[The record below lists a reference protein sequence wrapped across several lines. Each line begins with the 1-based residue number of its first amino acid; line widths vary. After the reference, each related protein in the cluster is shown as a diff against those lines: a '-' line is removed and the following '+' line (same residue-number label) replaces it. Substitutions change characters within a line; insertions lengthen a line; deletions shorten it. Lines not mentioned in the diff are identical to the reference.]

1 MSRKDD
7 ETIIDLRQLMIVLKN
22 NVVSI
27 ITWMIL
33 GLVVALG
40 SVFFLIEPKYS
51 SSIDIL
57 VNQKANNAQVQYATQ
72 QADLQAI
79 NTYKDVLTKP
89 IILTPV
95 LKEIKNTDNYQ
106 GNLNSLAKSI
116 KVSNQ
121 TNSQVVTVTVTVTDK
136 NAYVAADIANTVGK
150 VFAKKVKKMM
160 QVDNVTIVSDAKV
173 NSKPVS
179 PNKKLFALAGVVLG
193 LFIGVAIAFI
203 KEFTDKTIKDSS
215 FLTDEL
221 GLTNIGSV
229 YHLDINE
236 DDYGAVKVI
245 DRNKISKNNS
255 AEEKISTPRRR
266 RV

>member
-1 MSRKDD
+1 MTKKD
-7 ETIIDLRQLMIVLKN
+7 ETTLLDIGYVLLILKKNIISIFIWAIV
-22 NVVSI
+22 
-27 ITWMIL
+27 
-33 GLVVALG
+33 GLVASLG
-40 SVFFLIEPKYS
+40 IVFFFIEPKYS

-121 TNSQVVTVTVTVTDK
+121 TNSQVVTVTVTDK

-173 NSKPVS
+173 NSRPVS

-221 GLTNIGSV
+221 GLINIGSV

-236 DDYGAVKVI
+236 DDYGTVKVI

>member
-7 ETIIDLRQLMIVLKN
+7 EAIIDLRQLMIVLKN

-57 VNQKANNAQVQYATQ
+57 VNQKANNAQVQYTTQ

-121 TNSQVVTVTVTVTDK
+121 TNSQVVTVTVTDK

-236 DDYGAVKVI
+236 DDYGTVKVI
-245 DRNKISKNNS
+245 DRNKISNGS
-255 AEEKISTPRRR
+255 DEEEISTPRRR

>member
-1 MSRKDD
+1 MTKKD
-7 ETIIDLRQLMIVLKN
+7 ETTLLDIGYVLLILKKNIISIFIWAIV
-22 NVVSI
+22 
-27 ITWMIL
+27 
-33 GLVVALG
+33 GLVASLG
-40 SVFFLIEPKYS
+40 IVFFFIEPKYS

-57 VNQKANNAQVQYATQ
+57 VNQKTNNAQVQYATQ

-121 TNSQVVTVTVTVTDK
+121 TNSQVVTVTVTDK

-160 QVDNVTIVSDAKV
+160 QIDNVTIVSDAKV

-179 PNKKLFALAGVVLG
+179 PNKKLFALAGAVLG

-203 KEFTDKTIKDSS
+203 KEFTDKTVKDSS

-229 YHLDINE
+229 YHLDIN
-236 DDYGAVKVI
+236 DNDYGVVKVI
-245 DRNKISKNNS
+245 TRNKISDDNG
-255 AEEKISTPRRR
+255 EEEFDTPRRR

>member
-1 MSRKDD
+1 MSRKDN
-7 ETIIDLRQLMIVLKN
+7 ETIIDLRQSMIVLKN

-121 TNSQVVTVTVTVTDK
+121 TNSQVVTVTVTDK

-229 YHLDINE
+229 YHLDIN
-236 DDYGAVKVI
+236 DNNYGIVETIA
-245 DRNKISKNNS
+245 RNKISNGS
-255 AEEKISTPRRR
+255 DEEEISTPRRR

>member
-1 MSRKDD
+1 MTKKD
-7 ETIIDLRQLMIVLKN
+7 ETTLLDIGYVLLILKKNIISIFIWAIV
-22 NVVSI
+22 
-27 ITWMIL
+27 
-33 GLVVALG
+33 GLVASLG
-40 SVFFLIEPKYS
+40 IVFFFIEPKYS

-121 TNSQVVTVTVTVTDK
+121 TNSQVVTVTVTDK

-160 QVDNVTIVSDAKV
+160 QIDNVTIVSDAKV

-179 PNKKLFALAGVVLG
+179 PNKKLFALAGAVLG

-203 KEFTDKTIKDSS
+203 KEFTDKTVKDSS

-229 YHLDINE
+229 YHLDIN
-236 DDYGAVKVI
+236 DNDYGVVKVI
-245 DRNKISKNNS
+245 TRNKISDDNG
-255 AEEKISTPRRR
+255 EEEFDTPRRR

>member
-1 MSRKDD
+1 MTKKD
-7 ETIIDLRQLMIVLKN
+7 ETTLLDIGYVLLILKKNIISIFIWAIV
-22 NVVSI
+22 
-27 ITWMIL
+27 
-33 GLVVALG
+33 GLVASLG
-40 SVFFLIEPKYS
+40 IVFFFIEPKYS

-121 TNSQVVTVTVTVTDK
+121 TNSQVVTVTVTDK

-179 PNKKLFALAGVVLG
+179 PNKKIFALAGAVLG

-236 DDYGAVKVI
+236 DDYRVVKVI
-245 DRNKISKNNS
+245 VRNKISNNNS
-255 AEEKISTPRRR
+255 AEEEISTPRRR

>member
-1 MSRKDD
+1 MNKKDD
-7 ETIIDLRQLMIVLKN
+7 EMIIDVGRLIGTLKKN
-22 NVVSI
+22 IVSI
-27 ITWMIL
+27 IIWTVL
-33 GLVVALG
+33 GLIISLG
-40 SVFFLIEPKYS
+40 CVFLFIEPRYS
-51 SSIDIL
+51 SSVDIL
-57 VNQKANNAQVQYATQ
+57 VNQKVNNAQVQYATQ

-121 TNSQVVTVTVTVTDK
+121 TNSQVVTVTVTDK
-136 NAYVAADIANTVGK
+136 NAYVAADVANTIGK
-150 VFAKKVKKMM
+150 IFTKKVKKMM

-203 KEFTDKTIKDSS
+203 KEFTDKTVKDSN

-229 YHLDINE
+229 YHLDIN
-236 DDYGAVKVI
+236 DNNYGIVEAI
-245 DRNKISKNNS
+245 ARNKISNGS
-255 AEEKISTPRRR
+255 DEEEISTPRRR

>member
-1 MSRKDD
+1 M
-7 ETIIDLRQLMIVLKN
+7 
-22 NVVSI
+22 
-27 ITWMIL
+27 
-33 GLVVALG
+33 
-40 SVFFLIEPKYS
+40 
-51 SSIDIL
+51 
-57 VNQKANNAQVQYATQ
+57 
-72 QADLQAI
+72 
-79 NTYKDVLTKP
+79 
-89 IILTPV
+89 
-95 LKEIKNTDNYQ
+95 
-106 GNLNSLAKSI
+106 NSLAKSI

-121 TNSQVVTVTVTVTDK
+121 TNSQVVTVTVTDK

-173 NSKPVS
+173 NSRPVS

>member
-7 ETIIDLRQLMIVLKN
+7 ETIIDLRHLIIVLKN
-22 NVVSI
+22 NMISI
-27 ITWMIL
+27 IIWAVL
-33 GLVVALG
+33 GLIISLG
-40 SVFFLIEPKYS
+40 SVFLLIEPKYS

-57 VNQKANNAQVQYATQ
+57 VNQKASNEQVQYTTQ

-89 IILTPV
+89 IILAPV
-95 LKEIKNTDNYQ
+95 LKEVKRTDNYQ
-106 GNLNSLAKSI
+106 GNVSTLENSI
-116 KVSNQ
+116 KVTNQ
-121 TNSQVVTVTVTVTDK
+121 TNSQVVTVTVTDK
-136 NAYVAADIANTVGK
+136 NAYVAADVANTIGK
-150 VFAKKVKKMM
+150 VFSKKVKKMM
-160 QVDNVTIVSDAKV
+160 QVDNVTIVSNAKV
-173 NSKPVS
+173 NNSPVS
-179 PNKKLFALAGVVLG
+179 PNKKVFALVGVV
-193 LFIGVAIAFI
+193 IGAFVGIAIAFI

-236 DDYGAVKVI
+236 DDYGTVKVI

>member
-1 MSRKDD
+1 MTKKD
-7 ETIIDLRQLMIVLKN
+7 ETTLLDIGYVLLILKKNIISIFIWAIV
-22 NVVSI
+22 
-27 ITWMIL
+27 
-33 GLVVALG
+33 GLVASLG
-40 SVFFLIEPKYS
+40 IVFFFIEPKYS

-121 TNSQVVTVTVTVTDK
+121 TNSQVVTVTVTDK

-150 VFAKKVKKMM
+150 VFVKKVKKMM

-179 PNKKLFALAGVVLG
+179 PNKKIFALAGAMLG
-193 LFIGVAIAFI
+193 LFIGVAITFI

-236 DDYGAVKVI
+236 DDYGVVKVI
-245 DRNKISKNNS
+245 VRNKISNNNS
-255 AEEKISTPRRR
+255 AEEEISTPRRR

>member
-7 ETIIDLRQLMIVLKN
+7 ETIIDLRQLMIVLKS
-22 NVVSI
+22 NVVTI

-95 LKEIKNTDNYQ
+95 LKKIKNTDNYQ

-121 TNSQVVTVTVTVTDK
+121 TNSQVVTVTVTDK

-203 KEFTDKTIKDSS
+203 KEFTDKTIKDIS

>member
-1 MSRKDD
+1 MDNSEKKEKYFSWEDILNEIRKNIGQ
-7 ETIIDLRQLMIVLKN
+7 IILFGIG
-22 NVVSI
+22 
-27 ITWMIL
+27 
-33 GLVVALG
+33 GLVFVLLIML
-40 SVFFLIEPKYS
+40 FFITPKYTATT
-51 SSIDIL
+51 DIL
-57 VNQKANNAQVQYATQ
+57 VSQKTNNDAMQWNAQQT
-72 QADLQAI
+72 DLQAI
-79 NTYKDVLTKP
+79 NTYKDVLKKN
-89 IILTPV
+89 IILEPA
-95 LKEIKNTDNYQ
+95 LKELKKKDNYQ
-106 GNLNSLAKSI
+106 GNINSLSKDISVSNEVNSLVISINAKAKSP
-116 KVSNQ
+116 
-121 TNSQVVTVTVTVTDK
+121 T
-136 NAYVAADIANTVGK
+136 VAADIANTVGK

-236 DDYGAVKVI
+236 DDYGTVKVI

>member
-57 VNQKANNAQVQYATQ
+57 VNQKANNAQVQYAAQ

-121 TNSQVVTVTVTVTDK
+121 TNSQVVTVTVTDK
-136 NAYVAADIANTVGK
+136 NAYVAAYIANTVGK

-236 DDYGAVKVI
+236 DDYGTVKVI

>member
-1 MSRKDD
+1 MKTERKD
-7 ETIIDLRQLMIVLKN
+7 IKFIDIVDVMNLVKKN
-22 NVVSI
+22 IGFIAFSSI
-27 ITWMIL
+27 IGGIIAVIITFFIL
-33 GLVVALG
+33 T
-40 SVFFLIEPKYS
+40 PKYVS
-51 SSIDIL
+51 TVDIL
-57 VNQKANNAQVQYATQ
+57 VNQKANNAQVQYAAQ

-89 IILTPV
+89 IILSPV
-95 LKEIKNTDNYQ
+95 LKEVRRTDNYQ
-106 GNLNSLAKSI
+106 GSLSTLEKSI

-121 TNSQVVTVTVTVTDK
+121 TNSQVVTVTVTDK
-136 NAYVAADIANTVGK
+136 NAYVAADIANTIGK
-150 VFAKKVKKMM
+150 VFTKKVKKMM

-173 NSKPVS
+173 NSRPVS

-203 KEFTDKTIKDSS
+203 KEFTDKTIKDGS

-236 DDYGAVKVI
+236 DDYEAVKVI

>member
-1 MSRKDD
+1 MDRKLGNT
-7 ETIIDLRQLMIVLKN
+7 EFNINMVLTIIKKNLFSILFWIVLGGI
-22 NVVSI
+22 VSSVLTFSF
-27 ITWMIL
+27 IT
-33 GLVVALG
+33 
-40 SVFFLIEPKYS
+40 PKYS
-51 SSIDIL
+51 SNIDIL
-57 VNQKANNAQVQYATQ
+57 VNQKSNNEQVKYAAQ
-72 QADLQAI
+72 QADLQVI

-95 LKEIKNTDNYQ
+95 LKEVKRIDNYQ
-106 GNLNSLAKSI
+106 GNLGALSNAI

-121 TNSQVVTVTVTVTDK
+121 TNSQVITVTVTDK
-136 NAYVAADIANTVGK
+136 NAYVAADIANIIGK
-150 VFAKKVKKMM
+150 VFTKKVKKMM
-160 QVDNVTIVSDAKV
+160 QVDNVTIVSSAKV
-173 NSKPVS
+173 NTKPVS
-179 PNKKLFALAGVVLG
+179 PNKKLYIFVG
-193 LFIGVAIAFI
+193 LVIGLLIGVTIAFI
-203 KEFTDKTIKDSS
+203 KELTDKTVKDSS

>member
-1 MSRKDD
+1 MNKKDD
-7 ETIIDLRQLMIVLKN
+7 EMIIDVGRLIGTLKKN
-22 NVVSI
+22 IVSI
-27 ITWMIL
+27 IIWTVL
-33 GLVVALG
+33 GLIISLG
-40 SVFFLIEPKYS
+40 CVFLFIEPRYS
-51 SSIDIL
+51 SSVDIL
-57 VNQKANNAQVQYATQ
+57 VNQKVNNAQVQYATQ

-95 LKEIKNTDNYQ
+95 LKEVKKTDNYQ
-106 GNLNSLAKSI
+106 GNLDALEKSI

-121 TNSQVVTVTVTVTDK
+121 TNSQVVTVTVTDK
-136 NAYVAADIANTVGK
+136 NAYVAADVANTIGK
-150 VFAKKVKKMM
+150 IFTKKVKKMM

-203 KEFTDKTIKDSS
+203 KEFTDKTVKDSN

-229 YHLDINE
+229 YHLDIN
-236 DDYGAVKVI
+236 DNNYGIVEAI
-245 DRNKISKNNS
+245 ARNKISNGS
-255 AEEKISTPRRR
+255 DEEEISTPRRR

>member
-7 ETIIDLRQLMIVLKN
+7 ETIIDLRQLMIVLKS
-22 NVVSI
+22 NVVTI

-57 VNQKANNAQVQYATQ
+57 VNQKANNAQIQYATQ

-106 GNLNSLAKSI
+106 GNLNSLTKSI

-121 TNSQVVTVTVTVTDK
+121 TNSQVVTVTVTDK